1 MKLYRRD
8 LNSAS
13 GEIREMQSSGRV
25 ERLKYGVN
33 QDERIAYRIPNT
45 NLQEPE
51 KDIQHGTN

>member
-1 MKLYRRD
+1 
-8 LNSAS
+8 
-13 GEIREMQSSGRV
+13 MQSSGRV

-51 KDIQHGTN
+51 KDIQDGTN